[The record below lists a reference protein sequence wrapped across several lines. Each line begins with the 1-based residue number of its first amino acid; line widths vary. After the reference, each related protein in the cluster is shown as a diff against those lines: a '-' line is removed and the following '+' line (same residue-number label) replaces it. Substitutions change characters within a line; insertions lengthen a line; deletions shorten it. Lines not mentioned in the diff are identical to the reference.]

1 MATWEPVDIDPTDRD
16 GLEDDKWDDDFV
28 KDLEIRFNKLREFNR
43 DLNESTDDN
52 HIEMTEKIKDILK
65 KDTIELVA
73 NQIYDRLIIMFNDTR
88 ERLGIE
94 SGTPVVE
101 PIRNYD
107 NFRLSDD
114 GELSFKSKRTV
125 IYLGNINNRVKS
137 PWDIRRIGV
146 KKLKLMGF
154 TSITDED
161 THPYRNRYKK
171 AREDV
176 MKLNENLDER
186 SKAIESSSTTDAEA
200 IEMIEVTS
208 KDIEMTVKDAEQDTS
223 FIESSERD
231 KLLPLRELEGLDKQL
246 RTIKGSLKVAI
257 AKRVDLNA
265 RIEHEERKL
274 SEVRDPAY
282 SDDQRDMIEGRI
294 KRLRGELTERNK
306 EIDILKGEAS
316 KQINQ
321 IRGSITK
328 SLDKEMG
335 TLGERIR
342 TLFKE
347 QGITIVSILTAV
359 GMAIGVLIEA
369 LLGGPSASAPK
380 SGGVSSGDKKDG
392 AREWIKN
399 KLKAL
404 SQLLGKL
411 ADKALA

>member
-1 MATWEPVDIDPTDRD
+1 MASWEPVDIDPTDHD
-16 GLEDDKWDDDFV
+16 GLEDDKWDDDFM

-43 DLNESTDDN
+43 DLKESIDDN
-52 HIEMTEKIKDILK
+52 HIEMTEKVKDVLK

-73 NQIYDRLIIMFNDTR
+73 NQIYDRLTIMFNNTR

-94 SGTPVVE
+94 SGTPIVE

-171 AREDV
+171 AREKIV
-176 MKLNENLDER
+176 KLDENLDRR

-200 IEMIEVTS
+200 IEMIEITS
-208 KDIEMTVKDAEQDTS
+208 KDIDTTVKGVEEDTS
-223 FIESSERD
+223 FIKPHD
-231 KLLPLRELEGLDKQL
+231 KNNLLPLRELECLDKQL

-257 AKRVDLNA
+257 AKRVNLKA

-274 SEVRDPAY
+274 SEVQDPAY

-294 KRLRGELTERNK
+294 KRLRDELNERNG

-321 IRGSITK
+321 IRG
-328 SLDKEMG
+328 
-335 TLGERIR
+335 
-342 TLFKE
+342 
-347 QGITIVSILTAV
+347 
-359 GMAIGVLIEA
+359 
-369 LLGGPSASAPK
+369 
-380 SGGVSSGDKKDG
+380 
-392 AREWIKN
+392 
-399 KLKAL
+399 
-404 SQLLGKL
+404 
-411 ADKALA
+411 